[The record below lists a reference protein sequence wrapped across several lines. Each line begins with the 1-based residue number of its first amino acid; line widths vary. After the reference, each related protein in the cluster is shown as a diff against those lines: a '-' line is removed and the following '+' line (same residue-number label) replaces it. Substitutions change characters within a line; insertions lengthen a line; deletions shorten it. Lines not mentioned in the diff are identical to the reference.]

1 MIPAEILKIVY
12 YIEVGAKCGTSFLLK
27 QNEKIFLI
35 TAKHLFEELNYPK
48 DLSIKLQINRSL
60 TELIVSAKYSCDS
73 EGDIAVLEPITPIE
87 LNLTKDITYSIAGTN
102 FGQDVFFLGF
112 PYHTEQSLISLAD
125 GENPIPIIKRAC
137 FSGMLSPSQILLDGI
152 NIKGFSGGPICAFNY
167 STHKWQIIG
176 VINSYHKDIQEV
188 YNERKIPQKLFV
200 DGNSGIIHAT
210 SIQVALQLIEEK

>member
-12 YIEVGAKCGTSFLLK
+12 YIEAGTKCGTSFLLK
-27 QNEKIFLI
+27 KNEKIFLI
-35 TAKHLFEELNYPK
+35 TAKHLFEELGYPK

-60 TELIVSAKYSCDS
+60 TELMVSAKYSRDS
-73 EGDIAVLEPITPIE
+73 EGDIALLELITPIE
-87 LNLTKDITYSIAGTN
+87 LNLINDITYSIAGTN

-112 PYHTEQSLISLAD
+112 PYHAEQSLVPFAE
-125 GENPIPIIKRAC
+125 GENPIPFIKKAC
-137 FSGMLSPSQILLDGI
+137 FSGMLSPSHILLDGI
-152 NIKGFSGGPICAFNY
+152 NNKGFSGGPICAINY

-176 VINSYHKDIQEV
+176 IINSYHKDILEV
-188 YNERKIPQKLFV
+188 YNEEKIPQKLFV